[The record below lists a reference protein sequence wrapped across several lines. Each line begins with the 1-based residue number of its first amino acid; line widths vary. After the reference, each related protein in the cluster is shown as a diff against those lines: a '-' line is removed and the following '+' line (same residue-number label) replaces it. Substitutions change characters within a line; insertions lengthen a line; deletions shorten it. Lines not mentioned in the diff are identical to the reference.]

1 MPCSRCNGK
10 NTGGQ
15 CRYFNYICIARRI
28 FNTLEMVKYR
38 ISNDYTIATMKIIIT
53 TSMSGLGGTEH
64 AAYRLGKLMLDNGH
78 TVILASSDGPLVQE
92 AQNAGMK
99 WYDIDFYS
107 SKTGY
112 LKAAAAYAAM
122 LKKEQPDIVHC
133 QMARIVPACALAA
146 KIASPK
152 TKVFYHARGLDPE
165 TYPKIA
171 KLFDKLGVYIIGNC
185 KHERDK
191 LIRHGFPAAR
201 IAYTYNALPVRS
213 GSIEKKPKDY
223 IMLGTLSRLDKVRA
237 VHLVLDITKTLLDR
251 GLPVRL
257 SVAGIGEEADNLK
270 AQAQAL
276 GIADKVNFLGGVRDL
291 PAYFREVDILLNTP
305 VLIGD
310 HGAGVGNNILE
321 AGLYETPV
329 VTYQGAGVAEIVL
342 DGETGYCV
350 PLEDQARFINAVETL
365 ANDAALRKTM
375 GKALHDRVT
384 ALCSDEEI
392 YRTTIAAYNL

>member
-1 MPCSRCNGK
+1 
-10 NTGGQ
+10 
-15 CRYFNYICIARRI
+15 
-28 FNTLEMVKYR
+28 
-38 ISNDYTIATMKIIIT
+38 
-53 TSMSGLGGTEH
+53 
-64 AAYRLGKLMLDNGH
+64 
-78 TVILASSDGPLVQE
+78 
-92 AQNAGMK
+92 
-99 WYDIDFYS
+99 
-107 SKTGY
+107 
-112 LKAAAAYAAM
+112 
-122 LKKEQPDIVHC
+122 
-133 QMARIVPACALAA
+133 MA
-146 KIASPK
+146 
-152 TKVFYHARGLDPE
+152 
-165 TYPKIA
+165 
-171 KLFDKLGVYIIGNC
+171 
-185 KHERDK
+185 
-191 LIRHGFPAAR
+191 
-201 IAYTYNALPVRS
+201 
-213 GSIEKKPKDY
+213 
-223 IMLGTLSRLDKVRA
+223 
-237 VHLVLDITKTLLDR
+237 ITKALLDR

-329 VTYQGAGVAEIVL
+329 VTYQGAGIAEMVV
-342 DGETGYCV
+342 DGETGYCI

-392 YRTTIAAYNL
+392 YRTTITAYHL